1 MDDNW
6 KDLNDMPDELNVLFI
21 EGFCQVSWF
30 QNKFWTCPMISGIR
44 PFSSMKNFRV
54 WCADPSYLHGEDIPP
69 DAFGID
75 NCTTEIESGKYHAIV
90 VVDYSNGGDTD
101 QFDGCLGDHLQKFVA
116 AGGIVAFPSS
126 ESMLVSSLQQLF
138 DVEWK
143 RSSYYRT
150 NWSPC
155 EENMDK
161 INASFGNGDL
171 SRRIIKPY
179 SAKGN
184 TLKSVPIHE
193 RCFGVGED
201 SKTQSLV
208 SFMSN
213 KDVSKGSDDDDYDI
227 IVAMHEYGK
236 GAIAYFGDVNGEAE
250 TLWLVAAFIESRAPK
265 LPIDIFSSL
274 SASEFAE
281 VKQLK
286 DAGNSEFGAS
296 NLEQAV
302 ANYKSALDIFG
313 SRLGSNGT
321 QRDTYVAL
329 LSNLSLVHLKKKLY
343 HDAET
348 MAGKGLEAECGH
360 AKCSYRRAMARL
372 HISLNTSGG
381 DLPRLRGA
389 MKDVL
394 DSEPGDATRKLLL
407 RIEKEKVKLE
417 QRERQHFSSGF
428 ASAMTGTL

>member
-1 MDDNW
+1 
-6 KDLNDMPDELNVLFI
+6 
-21 EGFCQVSWF
+21 
-30 QNKFWTCPMISGIR
+30 
-44 PFSSMKNFRV
+44 
-54 WCADPSYLHGEDIPP
+54 
-69 DAFGID
+69 
-75 NCTTEIESGKYHAIV
+75 
-90 VVDYSNGGDTD
+90 
-101 QFDGCLGDHLQKFVA
+101 
-116 AGGIVAFPSS
+116 
-126 ESMLVSSLQQLF
+126 VSSLEQWF

-161 INASFGNGDL
+161 INSSFGNGDL
-171 SRRIIKPY
+171 ARRIIKPY

-201 SKTQSLV
+201 SKTQSPV

-274 SASEFAE
+274 SESEFAE

-296 NLEQAV
+296 NLDQAV
-302 ANYKSALDIFG
+302 ANYNSALDLFG

-321 QRDTYVAL
+321 QRETYVAL
-329 LSNLSLVHLKKKLY
+329 LSNLSLVYLKKKLY

-394 DSEPGDATRKLLL
+394 DSEHGDATRKLLL
-407 RIEKEKVKLE
+407 RIEKEKMKVE
-417 QRERQHFSSGF
+417 QREQQHFSSGF